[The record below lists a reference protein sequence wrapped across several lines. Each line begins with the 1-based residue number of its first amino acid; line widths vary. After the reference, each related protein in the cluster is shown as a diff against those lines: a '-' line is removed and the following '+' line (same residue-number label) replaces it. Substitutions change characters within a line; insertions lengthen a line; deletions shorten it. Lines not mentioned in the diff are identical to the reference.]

1 MKNRIKLAAYTVLI
15 AVIIIMSVLIIGL
28 INDKSDAVIQGKA
41 QELLEQLDSSS
52 TDSTESMSEADTG
65 QESHITNLET
75 AIESISDVPTD
86 DSIAEFYRN
95 RDRGTDYAHER
106 EKMLIENSIFE
117 NTELEKYKYAL
128 TDQIEGFV
136 KNIYME
142 HGDPVS
148 ALYTQ
153 RNGYD
158 SAVVMME
165 DGFELR
171 LRVITV
177 REGVF
182 DFEEEFL
189 EEK

>member
-1 MKNRIKLAAYTVLI
+1 MKNRIKLAACTALI
-15 AVIIIMSVLIIGL
+15 AVIIIMSVLIVGL
-28 INDKSDAVIQGKA
+28 INDKSDAMIQGKA
-41 QELLEQLDSSS
+41 HEILEQLDSSS
-52 TDSTESMSEADTG
+52 TDSAESTSEADTG
-65 QESHITNLET
+65 QDSHITSSET
-75 AIESISDVPTD
+75 TTESISDVPTD
-86 DSIAEFYRN
+86 DSIAEFYRT
-95 RDRGTDYAHER
+95 RDRGTDYARER

-117 NTELEKYKYAL
+117 NAELEKYKYAI

-136 KNIYME
+136 KEIYME

-148 ALYTQ
+148 ALYAQ
-153 RNGYD
+153 SNGYD